1 VVPERHE
8 QHTPDRDGRR
18 RAQHAP
24 RDALAQDAAR
34 KHDVRHKLDRP
45 ERGEQRLRGEAE
57 RDEVEDVAA
66 GKEGDAGL
74 PLVEAAGGGEGG
86 GWAARAKEGEKRP
99 PIALQPFSPH
109 GAGGL
114 ARVFDRLAPVVAQ
127 FHQVLKKKEKGKEGV
142 SAGGRCHS
150 AARLP
155 PPAHRAQVDEDGPDL
170 RAREVGKGW
179 ASRAGG
185 GDGAARAVRP
195 ARASRR
201 SLPRAL

>member
-1 VVPERHE
+1 MAAVAPSTRHVTRSPRT
-8 QHTPDRDGRR
+8 Q
-18 RAQHAP
+18 RANTTFDTNWIDP
-24 RDALAQDAAR
+24 SAASNDCAA
-34 KHDVRHKLDRP
+34 KPNETKLRTLP
-45 ERGEQRLRGEAE
+45 PAKRAMPACHSWKQL
-57 RDEVEDVAA
+57 
-66 GKEGDAGL
+66 EGAR
-74 PLVEAAGGGEGG
+74 GEGG
-86 GWAARAKEGEKRP
+86 RRARKKGKKRP